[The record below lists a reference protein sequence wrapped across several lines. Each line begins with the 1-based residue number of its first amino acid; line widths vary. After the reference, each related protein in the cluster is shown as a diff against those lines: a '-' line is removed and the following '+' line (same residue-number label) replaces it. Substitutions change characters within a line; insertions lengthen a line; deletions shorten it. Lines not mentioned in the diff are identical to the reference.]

1 MLSHRSCVM
10 RHALCA
16 MARAYVHGRARSSEG
31 AMHRR
36 TLITKSASDCDRMS
50 LLGNV
55 YRMGLLDDMGIAD
68 G

>member
-1 MLSHRSCVM
+1 
-10 RHALCA
+10 
-16 MARAYVHGRARSSEG
+16 
-31 AMHRR
+31 MHRR

-55 YRMGLLDDMGIAD
+55 NRMGLLDDMGIAD